1 MSWVETELRE
11 QPAALERFL
20 AAETA
25 HATEIARGLV
35 RDDVRYL
42 LIVSRGSSS
51 NVARYLQYLFGT
63 ANRLTVAF
71 ATPSLYTVY
80 EAPPQLGPAAVIG
93 ISQSGASP
101 DVVAVLDEAKRQG
114 RPTLAITNN
123 SRSPLADTADWVLP
137 LHAGE
142 ERAVAATKTYL
153 NSIAAVALLSTVA
166 LGANDR
172 LRALRAAPGAVERQI
187 ETTLG
192 VAGRFDRYTDVES
205 GTVVTRGV
213 NYGTAFEIALKIREL
228 SGAPFEAFSSADL
241 LHGPIAAAKAGRP
254 AIVIAPSGRTLTS
267 MRAAVDK
274 LRERGSEVI
283 AISDD
288 EAFLAA
294 ADTAFPLVRNTP
306 EWLSPLLTV
315 VPGQVAAVR
324 LATPRRA
331 HVHSP
336 ARLTQSTLTRA
347 SPDAS
352 RA

>member
-35 RDDVRYL
+35 RDDVSYL

-51 NVARYLQYLFGT
+51 NVARYLQYLFGRV
-63 ANRLTVAF
+63 NRLTVAF

-80 EAPPQLGPAAVIG
+80 EAPPKLGPAAVIG

-114 RPTLAITNN
+114 RPTLAITND
-123 SRSPLADTADWVLP
+123 SRSPLAETADWVLP

-166 LGANDR
+166 LGDQER
-172 LRALRAAPGAVERQI
+172 LRALRAAPDAVDKQI
-187 ETTLG
+187 EITLG
-192 VAGRFDRYTDVES
+192 VAGRFDPYTNVES

-213 NYGTAFEIALKIREL
+213 NYGTAYEIALKIREL

-241 LHGPIAAAKAGRP
+241 LHGPIAAVKRGRP
-254 AIVIAPSGRTLTS
+254 AIVIAPSGRTLDS
-267 MRAAVDK
+267 MREAIEKIRD
-274 LRERGSEVI
+274 RGAELI

-288 EAFLAA
+288 REFLASA
-294 ADTAFPLVRNTP
+294 QTAFPLVPDLP

-315 VPGQVAAVR
+315 VPGQVAAVQ
-324 LATPRRA
+324 LAKLRGA
-331 HVHSP
+331 DIDSP
-336 ARLTQSTLTRA
+336 IGLTKVTRT
-347 SPDAS
+347 
-352 RA
+352 R

>member
-1 MSWVETELRE
+1 MSWVEAELRE

-20 AAETA
+20 AAESA

-51 NVARYLQYLFGT
+51 NVARYMQYLFGT
-63 ANRLTVAF
+63 ANRLPVSF

-80 EAPPQLGPAAVIG
+80 DAPPELGPAAAIG

-101 DVVAVLDEAKRQG
+101 DVVAVLAEARRQK
-114 RPTLAITNN
+114 RPTLAITNDPK
-123 SRSPLADTADWVLP
+123 SPLAQTADWILP

-166 LGANDR
+166 TGDKGRLHD
-172 LRALRAAPGAVERQI
+172 LRAMPAAVVDQI
-187 ETTLG
+187 ERSLAAADG
-192 VAGRFDRYTDVES
+192 LDRYRDAET
-205 GTVVTRGV
+205 GVVIARGV

-228 SGAPFEAFSSADL
+228 SGVPFEAFSSADL
-241 LHGPIAAAKAGRP
+241 LHGPIGGLRPGRP

-267 MRAAVDK
+267 LQTAVGK
-274 LRERGSEVI
+274 VRERGGEVI

-288 EAFLAA
+288 REFLSR
-294 ADTAFPLVRNTP
+294 ADVAFPLVRSVP

-315 VPGQVAAVR
+315 VPGQVAAVS
-324 LATPRRA
+324 LARA
-331 HVHSP
+331 RGANVDSP
-336 ARLTQSTLTRA
+336 FGLTKITLTR
-347 SPDAS
+347 
-352 RA
+352 

>member
-42 LIVSRGSSS
+42 LIASRGSWS

-80 EAPPQLGPAAVIG
+80 DAPPDLGPAAAIG

-101 DVVAVLDEAKRQG
+101 DVVAVLAEAKRQG
-114 RPTLAITNN
+114 RPTLAITND
-123 SRSPLADTADWVLP
+123 SRSPLAEAADWVLP

-153 NSIAAVALLSTVA
+153 NSIAAVALLSSVA
-166 LGANDR
+166 AGEAER
-172 LRALRAAPGAVERQI
+172 VRALREAPGAGAEQI
-187 ETTLG
+187 GEAL
-192 VAGRFDRYTDVES
+192 AAADRLDRYRDVES
-205 GTVVTRGV
+205 GSVLARGV

-228 SGAPFEAFSSADL
+228 TGLAFEPWSPPDL
-241 LHGPIAAAKAGRP
+241 LHGPIA
-254 AIVIAPSGRTLTS
+254 
-267 MRAAVDK
+267 
-274 LRERGSEVI
+274 
-283 AISDD
+283 
-288 EAFLAA
+288 
-294 ADTAFPLVRNTP
+294 
-306 EWLSPLLTV
+306 
-315 VPGQVAAVR
+315 
-324 LATPRRA
+324 
-331 HVHSP
+331 
-336 ARLTQSTLTRA
+336 
-347 SPDAS
+347 
-352 RA
+352 

>member
-25 HATEIARGLV
+25 HATEIARGLI
-35 RDDVRYL
+35 RADVHYL

-63 ANRLTVAF
+63 VNRLTVAF

-80 EAPPQLGPAAVIG
+80 EAPPELGPAAVIG

-101 DVVAVLDEAKRQG
+101 DVVAVLEEAKRQG
-114 RPTLAITNN
+114 RPTLAITND
-123 SRSPLADTADWVLP
+123 SKSPLAEAADWVLP

-153 NSIAAVALLSTVA
+153 NSIAAVALLSSVA
-166 LGANDR
+166 LNNEKR
-172 LRALRAAPGAVERQI
+172 LRALQGAPAAVAKQI
-187 ETTLG
+187 DSTLE
-192 VAGRFDRYTDVES
+192 VADRLDPYSDVES
-205 GTVVTRGV
+205 GSVVTRGV

-241 LHGPIAAAKAGRP
+241 LHGPIAAVKPGRP
-254 AIVIAPSGRTLTS
+254 AIVIAPRGRTLES
-267 MRAAVDK
+267 MRGAIEK
-274 LRERGSEVI
+274 IRERGAELI

-288 EAFLAA
+288 VDFLAGA
-294 ADTAFPLVRNTP
+294 QTAFPLVPDLP

-315 VPGQVAAVR
+315 VPGQVAAVH
-324 LATPRRA
+324 LAKLRGA
-331 HVHSP
+331 DIDSP
-336 ARLTQSTLTRA
+336 VGLTKITRT
-347 SPDAS
+347 
-352 RA
+352 R

>member
-1 MSWVETELRE
+1 MSWVEAELRE

-20 AAETA
+20 AAESA

-51 NVARYLQYLFGT
+51 NVARYMQYLFGT
-63 ANRLTVAF
+63 ANRLPVSF

-80 EAPPQLGPAAVIG
+80 DAPPELGPAAAIG

-101 DVVAVLDEAKRQG
+101 DVVAVLAEARRQK
-114 RPTLAITNN
+114 RPTLAITNDPK
-123 SRSPLADTADWVLP
+123 SPLAQTADWILP

-166 LGANDR
+166 TGDKGRLHD
-172 LRALRAAPGAVERQI
+172 LRAMPAAVVDQI
-187 ETTLG
+187 ERSLAAADG
-192 VAGRFDRYTDVES
+192 LDRYRDAET
-205 GTVVTRGV
+205 GVVIARGV

-228 SGAPFEAFSSADL
+228 SGVPFEAFSSADL
-241 LHGPIAAAKAGRP
+241 LHGPIGALRPGRP

-267 MRAAVDK
+267 LQTAVGK
-274 LRERGSEVI
+274 VRERGGEVI

-288 EAFLAA
+288 REFLSR
-294 ADTAFPLVRNTP
+294 ADVAFPLVRSVP

-315 VPGQVAAVR
+315 VPGQVAAVS
-324 LATPRRA
+324 LARA
-331 HVHSP
+331 RGANVDSP
-336 ARLTQSTLTRA
+336 VGLTKITLTR
-347 SPDAS
+347 
-352 RA
+352 